1 MQPGKMWYNER
12 DMSELRQ
19 NIVTREWVII
29 ASERSK
35 RPNDFKGARVHTPT
49 HSHNEHET
57 DCPFCP
63 GNEELDLEVERT
75 PAEGPWQTRVVRNR
89 FPALAEE
96 GMPIYTFDGMQNR
109 ISGVGYHEVLIE
121 HPRHNTTLALM
132 TAQEIASV
140 LEMYQRRGTCMSR
153 DPRIEHIIYFKNHGE
168 RAGASLHH
176 PHSQVIALPVVPAN
190 VRRRI
195 EEARLYFEEH
205 RACSV
210 CTMLEDER
218 QRRVRLIIEREH
230 FSAFLLYAALS
241 PFHMWVVPHRHAAC
255 FLDMTHEEA
264 LDLAEVL
271 RSLLYRIYD
280 GLSDPDYN
288 LIVRTIPVK
297 ERKGSP
303 HFHWYISIVL
313 RLSRTAGFELGSGM
327 YINSCPPEECAAF
340 LRSCSDRP
348 S

>member
-1 MQPGKMWYNER
+1 MWYN
-12 DMSELRQ
+12 DGGMSELRQ

-35 RPNDFKGARVHTPT
+35 RPNDFKGVRVHAPT
-49 HSHNEHET
+49 HSHNEHEPT
-57 DCPFCP
+57 CPFCP
-63 GNEELDLEVERT
+63 GNEELDLEIERA
-75 PAEGPWQTRVVRNR
+75 PLDGHWQTRVVRNR

-121 HPRHNTTLALM
+121 HPLHNTTLGLM
-132 TAQEIASV
+132 TADEITEA
-140 LEMYQRRGTCMSR
+140 LKTTQRRGLYMAN
-153 DPRIEHIIYFKNHGE
+153 DPRIEHTIYFKNHGE

-176 PHSQVIALPVVPAN
+176 PHSQIIALPVVPAN
-190 VRRRI
+190 VRRRL
-195 EEARLYFEEH
+195 EEACLYFEEH

-218 QRRVRLIIEREH
+218 QRRVRLLIEGHH

-241 PFHMWVVPHRHAAC
+241 PFHMWVVPHRHSAC
-255 FLDMTHEEA
+255 FLEMTHEEA
-264 LDLAEVL
+264 LDLGRVL
-271 RSLLYRIYD
+271 RSLLYRIYS

-288 LIVRTIPVK
+288 MIIRTAPVK
-297 ERKGSP
+297 EREGP
-303 HFHWYISIVL
+303 YFHWYISIVL

-340 LRSCSDRP
+340 LRDCPDRP